1 MFRLLD
7 PKNDWMFKQL
17 FGTEKRKEL
26 TIHLINSLME
36 SCQPKVADVT
46 FLKPVLDKEV
56 ATLRESIVDV
66 HCKAV
71 DGREFIVE
79 MQRASDTYFIPRVV
93 EYTCQVYVNQRPK
106 FMKEVNDR
114 GGYDK
119 MHPVVCLA
127 IMENTVFPDK
137 KAYLSHHSIRDVD
150 TNMQDIKEL
159 SFTFLELSKF
169 HKKFEELN
177 TDEDKWAYFLKRAPT
192 VPPEQFEK
200 ILREDSIFSV
210 AYNALV
216 NAAYTEAQLQEYLR
230 YDQKQAEIRI
240 QKAEERALGRAE
252 GLVEGRAEGLA
263 EGERR
268 KAENVARK
276 ALCRGMT
283 VLDVADLTGL
293 SVEDVMVLKDSRKI

>member
-1 MFRLLD
+1 
-7 PKNDWMFKQL
+7 
-17 FGTEKRKEL
+17 
-26 TIHLINSLME
+26 
-36 SCQPKVADVT
+36 
-46 FLKPVLDKEV
+46 
-56 ATLRESIVDV
+56 
-66 HCKAV
+66 
-71 DGREFIVE
+71 
-79 MQRASDTYFIPRVV
+79 
-93 EYTCQVYVNQRPK
+93 
-106 FMKEVNDR
+106 MKEVNDR

-252 GLVEGRAEGLA
+252 GLAEGLA
-263 EGERR
+263 EGEKR
-268 KAENVARK
+268 KSEEVARK

-283 VLDVADLTGL
+283 VEDVADLTGL
-293 SVEDVMVLKDSRKI
+293 SVEDVMVLKDSRKS